1 MSAFNIFIAIVIIIY
16 GIIIPAI
23 TIRQI
28 VWYYKNKKNKELSSL
43 KKEKIKELEKQIEDK
58 RIDDGG
64 WVASDIT

>member
-1 MSAFNIFIAIVIIIY
+1 MSAFNIFIIIVIIIY

-43 KKEKIKELEKQIEDK
+43 KKEKIKELEKQIEK
-58 RIDDGG
+58 LKK
-64 WVASDIT
+64 

>member
-28 VWYYKNKKNKELSSL
+28 FWYYNNKKNKELSSS
-43 KKEKIKELEKQIEDK
+43 KKEKIKELEKQIEK
-58 RIDDGG
+58 LKK
-64 WVASDIT
+64 

>member
-28 VWYYKNKKNKELSSL
+28 VWYYKNKKNKELSSS
-43 KKEKIKELEKQIEDK
+43 KKEKIKELEKQI
-58 RIDDGG
+58 
-64 WVASDIT
+64 